1 MRFLKPLDTKL
12 LHRVFKEYQTIITLE
27 DGCLKG
33 GFGSSI
39 LEFASDSN
47 YKNDIIR
54 FGAPD
59 NFIEHGSPEE
69 QRKDC
74 GYDKDSLFKK
84 IKSLL

>member
-1 MRFLKPLDTKL
+1 M
-12 LHRVFKEYQTIITLE
+12 E

-69 QRKDC
+69 QRKEC
-74 GYDKDSLFKK
+74 GYDKDSLFQK